1 MVAARR
7 WSRVREF
14 RPSPDSIRESG
25 PRRVRGVTGPGRP
38 PADTPGTVSVND
50 DWSAAL
56 AGRA

>member
-25 PRRVRGVTGPGRP
+25 PEG
-38 PADTPGTVSVND
+38 A
-50 DWSAAL
+50 SAV
-56 AGRA
+56 